1 MSSFSKYYQD
11 ADMIDQT
18 RFVFS
23 NEAVHQLLLDMAK
36 QRTTSNLFDVVV
48 ARLAK
53 FSNVALARIWVLR
66 PGDICDACHDKLEC
80 RDRRNCLHLV
90 ASAGRSNS
98 DTNIQWN
105 NLHGQHSRFPLGA
118 RKVGHIAATGKPV
131 IVERISKESKWIAD
145 VDWANREQ
153 IQGFVGQPLVFQGK
167 ILGVLAVFT
176 KLCLTH
182 DSLNVLRVIADHAA
196 AALANAL
203 AFEEIEQLKNK
214 LELENTYLRE
224 ELFDVA
230 SMGGFVGQSS
240 LLHQVLNQID
250 VVAPTNASV
259 LILGE
264 SGTGKELVAREIHHR
279 SLRRDKPLIKV
290 NCASIPKDL
299 FESEFFGHVKGSFTG
314 ALSDRIGRFGAAD
327 GGTLFLDELG
337 EIPLEHQSKLLRV
350 LQEREYE
357 RVGENHTKKTDAR
370 IIAAT
375 NKDLQEEVKAKRFR
389 EDLYFR
395 LNVFPIRVPPLR
407 ERKEDIIP
415 LANHF
420 LKMALKDMN
429 RSEQRF
435 NGQQLSQLQNY
446 NWPGN
451 VRELRNIVEQAAIY
465 AHSGPLQLRLP
476 ETSEAGAIN
485 LSPRES
491 RQAAMPDGAKRTAT
505 VLSEE
510 EMLDQ
515 QRQNIS
521 AALKQCNWKVYGS
534 DGAAALLGIRPT
546 TLATR
551 MKKMNLRRPVD

>member
-1 MSSFSKYYQD
+1 MIEPTSFN
-11 ADMIDQT
+11 
-18 RFVFS
+18 FS
-23 NEAVHQLLLDMAK
+23 NEAVHQLLLNMAK
-36 QRTTSNLFDVVV
+36 QRTTNNLFDVVV
-48 ARLAK
+48 ARLAD

-66 PGDICDACHDKLEC
+66 RGDICDRCQVESEC
-80 RDRRNCLHLV
+80 QDHSSCLHLV
-90 ASAGRSNS
+90 ASAGRSS
-98 DTNIQWN
+98 TDTKLQWN
-105 NLHGQHSRFPLGA
+105 SLDGQYSRFPLGA

-145 VDWANREQ
+145 VDWANREH

-167 ILGVLAVFT
+167 ILGVLAIFT
-176 KLCLTH
+176 KFCLTH
-182 DSLNVLRVIADHAA
+182 DVLDEIRVIADHAA

-230 SMGGFVGQSS
+230 SMGGFIGQSQ

-264 SGTGKELVAREIHHR
+264 SGTGKELVARELHHR

-290 NCASIPKDL
+290 NCASIPRDL

-314 ALSDRIGRFGAAD
+314 ALSHRIGRFGAAD

-350 LQEREYE
+350 LQEKEYE
-357 RVGENHTKKTDAR
+357 RVGDNHTRKTDAR

-375 NKDLQEEVKAKRFR
+375 NKNLQEEVKMKRFR

-420 LKMALKDMN
+420 LKMALEDMN

-435 NGQQLSQLQNY
+435 TVQQLSELQSY
-446 NWPGN
+446 DWPGN
-451 VRELRNIVEQAAIY
+451 VRELRNIVEQAVIY
-465 AHSGPLQLRLP
+465 AHSGPLRLRLP
-476 ETSEAGAIN
+476 ETRETEDIHLCTKEPDLTSLSDGTESTSAILSEKEMVELQRLN
-485 LSPRES
+485 T
-491 RQAAMPDGAKRTAT
+491 QAALR
-505 VLSEE
+505 
-510 EMLDQ
+510 
-515 QRQNIS
+515 
-521 AALKQCNWKVYGS
+521 QCNWKIYGS
-534 DGAAALLGIRPT
+534 DGAATLLGIRPT
-546 TLATR
+546 TLSTR
-551 MKKMNLRRPVD
+551 IKKMNLQRPLD